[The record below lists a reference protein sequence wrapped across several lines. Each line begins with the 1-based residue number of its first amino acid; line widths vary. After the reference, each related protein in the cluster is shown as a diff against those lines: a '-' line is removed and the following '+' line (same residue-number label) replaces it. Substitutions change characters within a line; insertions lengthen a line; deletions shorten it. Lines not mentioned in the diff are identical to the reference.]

1 MSMTDSEYRRSAA
14 QAAEHYFA
22 LAEQRFGRSF
32 VRVAVFFDLKGRTAG
47 QAWFPAQGEP
57 FIRLNME
64 LLRANHEDFLVRTIG
79 HEVAHVVDRVIAG
92 RARIRPHGASWRA
105 VMAAFGLP
113 ATRCHQY
120 QTTAARKPSQT
131 FPFRCG
137 CRTWQ
142 FTIVR
147 KRRVARGVV
156 YSCPKCQTA
165 LVPDTISPEHKAG

>member
-92 RARIRPHGASWRA
+92 MAPVGAPLWRLSGCRRRAATNTRPQQRESRA
-105 VMAAFGLP
+105 KPFRSAAV
-113 ATRCHQY
+113 
-120 QTTAARKPSQT
+120 AAR
-131 FPFRCG
+131 G
-137 CRTWQ
+137 N
-142 FTIVR
+142 
-147 KRRVARGVV
+147 
-156 YSCPKCQTA
+156 
-165 LVPDTISPEHKAG
+165 SPLCASAG